1 MAIYRQKGENNKY
14 PREIETWKFGEL
26 IPEWLSDTAKVLY
39 QDGGT
44 GEIHLDTTPLNTGG
58 FEIKDSGGIG
68 VLVKVMHKEDFVCRD
83 LIKRAPLF
91 TLTPIQLN
99 LLYYGVN

>member
-1 MAIYRQKGENNKY
+1 MAIYRQKGENNRY
-14 PREIETWKFGEL
+14 PKKIETWKFGEP
-26 IPEWLSDTAKVLY
+26 IPEWLSDIAKVLY

-58 FEIKDSGGIG
+58 YEIKDSGGTG
-68 VLVKVMHKEDFVCRD
+68 VLIRVMHAEDLVCRN
-83 LIKRAPLF
+83 LIERASLF
-91 TLTPIQLN
+91 TLTPIQLS